1 MTTSSVE
8 SPATGS
14 WSPPHLGETE
24 FVTAS
29 SIRETLDAAR
39 QKGYDEGFQSG
50 HAEGLTEAQAIT
62 ESLERLWGAMAE
74 PFEKQEEGLFREQCL
89 LISRLASAVLE
100 RELRTEPSA
109 IETALSKAL
118 EVAKGASQ
126 PIEISV
132 NSQDLATLEKVAPEL
147 FKSQLWS
154 AVVDDDLMPGGCRL
168 QVADSIIDA
177 SIERRLIVAIREAL
191 GLELAES
198 SAEPEEV

>member
-8 SPATGS
+8 VTATES

-24 FVTAS
+24 FVTAA

-50 HAEGLTEAQAIT
+50 HSEGLAKAQTIT
-62 ESLERLWGAMAE
+62 ESLERLWGAMAA
-74 PFEKQEEGLFREQCL
+74 PFEKQEERLFREQCL

-100 RELRTEPSA
+100 RELSTEPSA

-118 EVAKGASQ
+118 EVVKSASQ

-132 NSQDLATLEKVAPEL
+132 NAQDLAALEKVAPDL
-147 FKSQLWS
+147 LSSQLWS
-154 AVVDDDLMPGGCRL
+154 AAVDDDLMPGGCRL

-191 GLELAES
+191 GLELAEP